1 MKSNPKSYDK
11 PNDFDL
17 LTLTVVSNRGGDP
30 VSLISQFVELDIYE
44 NIFDNKLFGEVVIAD
59 SLNYSGTIPLV
70 GNETIQVSYRT
81 RGTTDI
87 VTLTGKVFAV
97 RGLGRS
103 TNEKGQVYKLQ
114 FVSDIQYK
122 NGMMRVA
129 CSKKGTIGKMV
140 RDLFIENFTSD
151 ADIKKLHEIGDTGSK
166 TFKFI
171 FPYWSPL
178 DCMNWLAYRAFS
190 PGTTPSNPSCF
201 VFYEDVDG
209 FHFTDIMS
217 KVENRPKMKFRYEP
231 NNAANQTDVNRFLE
245 KTQEYTVRSYFD
257 RLKEYKMGMYSSV
270 LYTHDITTK
279 KFKSNEVNYD
289 DIFGSSKH
297 LNKYPL
303 LPATE
308 KSMKQ
313 TNIGNMALLPVQN
326 KKFDDVAENETPEKF
341 FQYRNSLLEQFNTI
355 RLTKMV
361 AGNSSLR
368 LLDVIEFDI
377 PKAGYLS
384 ENEQDWVDP
393 YLSGRYL
400 IFGIKHTISNDPEIG
415 YRTII
420 DIAKDSLIKG
430 IPDKFE

>member
-1 MKSNPKSYDK
+1 
-11 PNDFDL
+11 
-17 LTLTVVSNRGGDP
+17 
-30 VSLISQFVELDIYE
+30 
-44 NIFDNKLFGEVVIAD
+44 
-59 SLNYSGTIPLV
+59 
-70 GNETIQVSYRT
+70 
-81 RGTTDI
+81 
-87 VTLTGKVFAV
+87 
-97 RGLGRS
+97 
-103 TNEKGQVYKLQ
+103 
-114 FVSDIQYK
+114 
-122 NGMMRVA
+122 
-129 CSKKGTIGKMV
+129 
-140 RDLFIENFTSD
+140 
-151 ADIKKLHEIGDTGSK
+151 
-166 TFKFI
+166 
-171 FPYWSPL
+171 
-178 DCMNWLAYRAFS
+178 
-190 PGTTPSNPSCF
+190 
-201 VFYEDVDG
+201 
-209 FHFTDIMS
+209 MS